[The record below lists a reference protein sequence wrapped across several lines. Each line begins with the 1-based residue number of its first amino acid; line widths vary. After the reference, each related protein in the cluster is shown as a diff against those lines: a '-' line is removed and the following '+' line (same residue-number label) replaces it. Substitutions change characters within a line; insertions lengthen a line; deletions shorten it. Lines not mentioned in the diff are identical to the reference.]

1 MERVAWVLAGLV
13 GFAVVA
19 APLVGGAQ
27 EAKRTRVHTPEDEDP
42 NRIMGGL
49 SVKAQD
55 IVPQLIQSVEIAT
68 QVGNMVR
75 QAQTDEDL
83 RRAAELISKAYVL
96 QRAAHAGI
104 GYLDGPKQ
112 KPGSMIPWEY
122 RAITASRKNLIS
134 AQSAFR
140 TANITQVEHIESGM
154 DYLRAAIG
162 QTQSVLAVHH

>member
-1 MERVAWVLAGLV
+1 MRTVAWVLAGLV
-13 GFAVVA
+13 SFAGVA
-19 APLVGGAQ
+19 APLTGDAQ
-27 EAKRTRVHTPEDEDP
+27 EQRRTRVHTPEDEDP
-42 NRIMGGL
+42 NKIMGGL
-49 SVKAQD
+49 SVKSQD
-55 IVPQLIQSVEIAT
+55 IVPQLMQSIEIAT
-68 QVGNMVR
+68 QAGNMVR
-75 QAQTDEDL
+75 QAQSDEDL
-83 RRAAELISKAYVL
+83 RRAADMISKAYVL

-140 TANITQVEHIESGM
+140 TARITEAQHIESGM
-154 DYLRAAIG
+154 DYLKAAIG